1 MVTTVRL
8 SEELEQR
15 LDALA
20 ERTHRS
26 KSFYLREAIER
37 ALPQL
42 EYEHLL
48 VQRAADVRGG
58 RVQTI
63 PVEELV
69 NDVGVEG

>member
-1 MVTTVRL
+1 MATTVRL
-8 SEELEQR
+8 SDELEQR

-20 ERTHRS
+20 ERTHRP

-42 EYEHLL
+42 EYEHTL

-63 PVEELV
+63 PLEDLV
-69 NDVGVEG
+69 TDLGLES